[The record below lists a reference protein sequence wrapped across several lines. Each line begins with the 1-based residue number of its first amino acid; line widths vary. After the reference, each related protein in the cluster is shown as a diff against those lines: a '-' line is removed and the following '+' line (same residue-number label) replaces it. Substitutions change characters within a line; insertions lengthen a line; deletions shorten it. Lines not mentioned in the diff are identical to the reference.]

1 MRMGV
6 KTLLYRAG
14 SEACF
19 LVGDR
24 VLPISKALFV
34 SGAAAGS
41 KLVAF
46 GFGEAAEGP
55 ICGDGFS
62 GSKAAPGS
70 FSDDGAPALYR
81 DVPSSG
87 GLLAMLP

>member
-1 MRMGV
+1 LLIEKMRRTEGRLFVCGAGPASEFMRMGV

-24 VLPISKALFV
+24 VLPISKALSV
-34 SGAAAGS
+34 SGAAGGS

-46 GFGEAAEGP
+46 GFGETADGP
-55 ICGDGFS
+55 MCGDE
-62 GSKAAPGS
+62 
-70 FSDDGAPALYR
+70 
-81 DVPSSG
+81 
-87 GLLAMLP
+87 